1 MVNYFVQFIF
11 QHIVKPPK
19 IISILAY
26 CIQLLVFGQD
36 IFQIL
41 FDQQSQSFM
50 NTFIIVSVY
59 L

>member
-11 QHIVKPPK
+11 QQIVKPPK

-50 NTFIIVSVY
+50 DTFIIVSVY